1 MVADEICITKELLQF
16 STESENLK
24 KIFLKMLMEDEEM
37 QLRGKKYCDDIG
49 DTNLRKLIEKL
60 LL

>member
-1 MVADEICITKELLQF
+1 
-16 STESENLK
+16 
-24 KIFLKMLMEDEEM
+24 MLMEDEEM